1 MDTGP
6 DDGRPAASFT
16 LQTTLL
22 GPLLIP
28 AGADRAAAI
37 EDLSRRAAFY
47 ATRARGDGTRRA
59 YRAASAHGFPCC
71 TADRR
76 ALEPRRAAPL
86 RTRRAHARRSFRS
99 TRARG
104 AAGHSPLE
112 NRPVGQG
119 GSRRGRRHHC
129 RLRFVVPELIDA
141 LMTTK
146 W

>member
-59 YRAASAHGFPCC
+59 YRAAWAGFVSGAPASAANRWPAIPIPSPC
-71 TADRR
+71 T
-76 ALEPRRAAPL
+76 
-86 RTRRAHARRSFRS
+86 
-99 TRARG
+99 
-104 AAGHSPLE
+104 
-112 NRPVGQG
+112 
-119 GSRRGRRHHC
+119 
-129 RLRFVVPELIDA
+129 
-141 LMTTK
+141 
-146 W
+146 